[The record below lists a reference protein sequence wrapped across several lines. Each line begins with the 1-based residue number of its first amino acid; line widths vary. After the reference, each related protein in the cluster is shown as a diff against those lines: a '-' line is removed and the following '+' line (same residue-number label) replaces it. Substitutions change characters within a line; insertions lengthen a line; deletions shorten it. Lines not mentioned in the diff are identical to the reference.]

1 MAPQKHHR
9 EIPGRRAWRKVAIAS
24 VSAALTVPLG
34 MTPLASASTASPSG
48 SITYFWW
55 GDPIRNQ
62 LTNAVIKLYEKAHPT
77 VKVQGE
83 ELAWTNY
90 WQKVTV
96 EAAAHTLPCVTQTQS
111 RELETYTS
119 GNVLM
124 NLNNLVN
131 SGQINVSEIP
141 KSILDTGMVGGKLE
155 MIPYGAA
162 YDALV
167 YNETMV
173 SKAGLAPPKRG
184 WDYAQFGAW
193 LKALQAK
200 LPKGVYATDLTGTD
214 SDAFLIY
221 AQTYGYSLF
230 NKSGQ
235 LGFPASLLQR
245 FWGIW
250 ENYVKEGIA
259 APEAM
264 YASEPTSSE
273 ESYLV
278 KGRVAVEAEPGNQY
292 SDVVS
297 AAATS
302 KVGKM
307 GLMLYPYGPRG
318 LGEAIITSGLSIPAN
333 CNNVP
338 AAASFINFFTNNPT
352 AAKVFASN
360 NGAVTDTPLLN
371 NQINSPQTPPAVK
384 LELSTYKFIASQH
397 VPLVLYPSGYTQ
409 VFTDLFLQVAEKIFS
424 GEESVS
430 AGTKSFMQQAKVDLA
445 S

>member
-1 MAPQKHHR
+1 MQRTKPMV
-9 EIPGRRAWRKVAIAS
+9 RRRGWRKVAVAT
-24 VSAALTVPLG
+24 VSAALAVPLG
-34 MTPLASASTASPSG
+34 MTPLASASTTTPSG
-48 SITYFWW
+48 NITYFWW

-62 LTNAVIKLYEKAHPT
+62 LTDAVIKLYEKTHPA

-124 NLNNLVN
+124 NLSSLIK
-131 SGQINVSEIP
+131 SGKIKVSGMP
-141 KSILDTGMVGGKLE
+141 KAILDTGMVGSKLE
-155 MIPYGAA
+155 MVPYGAA

-167 YNETMV
+167 YNESMV

-184 WDYAQFGAW
+184 WNYAQFGAW
-193 LKALQAK
+193 LKDLQAK

-230 NKSGQ
+230 NKAGQ
-235 LGFPASLLQR
+235 LGFPASLLQH

-273 ESYLV
+273 ESYIV

-307 GLMLYPYGPRG
+307 GMMLYPYGPHG
-318 LGEAIITSGLSIPAN
+318 LGEAIITSGLSIPAS

-360 NGAVTDTPLLN
+360 NGAVTDTALLN
-371 NQINSPQTPPAVK
+371 NQINSKATSPAVK
-384 LELSTYKFIASQH
+384 LELNTYKYIASQH
-397 VPLVLYPSGYTQ
+397 VPLVLYPAGYTQ
-409 VFTDLFLQVAEKIFS
+409 VFTDLFLQVSEKIFS
-424 GEESVS
+424 GEESVAS
-430 AGTKSFMQQAKVDLA
+430 GTKSFMQQAKVDLA

>member
-1 MAPQKHHR
+1 MAVKQK
-9 EIPGRRAWRKVAIAS
+9 GRGIARRGGWTKVVVATAT
-24 VSAALTVPLG
+24 ALLAVPLG
-34 MTPLASASTASPSG
+34 MTPAASAGTTAPSG
-48 SITYFWW
+48 NITYFWW

-62 LTNAVIKLYEKAHPT
+62 LTDAVIKLYEKAHPA

-90 WQKVTV
+90 WEKVTV

-124 NLNNLVN
+124 DLNSLVK
-131 SGQINVSEIP
+131 SGDINVSGMP
-141 KSILDTGMVGGKLE
+141 KAILDTGMVNGKLE

-167 YNETMV
+167 YNQSMV
-173 SKAGLAPPKRG
+173 AKAGLPQPQRG
-184 WDYAQFGAW
+184 WNYAQFGAW
-193 LKALQAK
+193 LKKLQAK
-200 LPKGVYATDLTGTD
+200 LPKGVYATNLTGTD

-230 NKSGQ
+230 NKAGQ
-235 LGFPASLLQR
+235 LGFPASLLQN

-250 ENYVKEGIA
+250 ENYVKEGVA

-273 ESYLV
+273 ESYIV

-307 GLMLYPYGPRG
+307 GMMLYPYGPHG
-318 LGEAIITSGLSIPAN
+318 LGEAIITSGLSIPAS

-338 AAASFINFFTNNPT
+338 AAASFINFFTNDAA
-352 AAKVFASN
+352 AAKAFASN
-360 NGAVTDTPLLN
+360 NGAVTDTALLD
-371 NQINSPQTPPAVK
+371 NQINSKATSPSVK
-384 LELSTYKFIASQH
+384 LELNTYKYISGQH

-409 VFTDLFLQVAEKIFS
+409 VFTDLFLQVSEKIFS
-424 GEESVS
+424 GEESVA

>member
-1 MAPQKHHR
+1 MFFMQG
-9 EIPGRRAWRKVAIAS
+9 GRRSLHRRGWRKAALAAA
-24 VSAALTVPLG
+24 SAALTVPLG
-34 MTPLASASTASPSG
+34 MTPAASASTAAPKG
-48 SITYFWW
+48 DITYFWW

-62 LTNAVIKLYEKAHPT
+62 LTDAVINLYEKANPA

-90 WQKVTV
+90 WEKVTV

-119 GNVLM
+119 GSVLM
-124 NLNNLVN
+124 NLDSLVK
-131 SGQINVSEIP
+131 SGAINVSGMP
-141 KSILDTGMVGGKLE
+141 KAILDTGIVDGKLE

-167 YNETMV
+167 YNSSMV
-173 SKAGLAPPKRG
+173 AKAGLAPPKRG
-184 WDYAQFGAW
+184 WTYAQFGSW
-193 LKALQAK
+193 LKKLQAK
-200 LPKGVYATDLTGTD
+200 LPKGVYATDLVGTD

-235 LGFPASLLQR
+235 LGFPESLLED

-250 ENYVKEGIA
+250 ENYVKEGVSV
-259 APEAM
+259 PESL
-264 YASEPTSSE
+264 YASEPTASE

-278 KGRVAVEAEPGNQY
+278 KGRVAVEPEPGNQY
-292 SDVVS
+292 SDVVTT
-297 AAATS
+297 AATS
-302 KVGKM
+302 GVGKM
-307 GLMLYPYGPRG
+307 GLMLYPYGPHG
-318 LGEAIITSGLSIPAN
+318 LGEAIITSGLSIPAS

-338 AAASFINFFTNNPT
+338 AAASFINFFTNN
-352 AAKVFASN
+352 AAGARVYASN
-360 NGAVTDTPLLN
+360 NGAVTDTALLN
-371 NQINSPQTPPAVK
+371 EQITSKTTSPAVSR
-384 LELSTYKFIASQH
+384 ELSTYKYIANQH

-409 VFTDLFLQVAEKIFS
+409 VFTDLFPQIAEKIFS

-430 AGTKSFMQQAKVDLA
+430 AGTKSFMQQARVDLA
-445 S
+445 P